1 MFVTPNGGLV
11 PDKLQAAVELQEFD
25 ENPGLLVLSE
35 KIKWEEFSEM
45 IQDGCYSEVL
55 VLEGE
60 NRVVIENRSFDCVI
74 LVKEIVVETLTNKEF
89 SQKLSKVNISKH
101 LSGVSL
107 ECINNANN
115 ARN

>member
-55 VLEGE
+55 G
-60 NRVVIENRSFDCVI
+60 
-74 LVKEIVVETLTNKEF
+74 
-89 SQKLSKVNISKH
+89 
-101 LSGVSL
+101 
-107 ECINNANN
+107 
-115 ARN
+115 